1 MLGDYLALVAASMLF
16 VGSHFLMSHPL
27 RASLVGRFGANG
39 FMAVYSVVSLITFV
53 WMIIAFGRAPK
64 ADGFWPVGDVVWIV
78 ASVLSLVAAVLFAGS
93 FIRNPSLPGV
103 PSALA
108 AQTPSGVFK
117 ATRHPMMWGFALW
130 GVGHILVAPRIDN
143 FIFAGS
149 LIFLALVGSKAQEI
163 KKRSLMGGAV
173 GTVATPHTF
182 RCPPRCIVARG
193 HRPLG
198 RRHFDLGY
206 RDMGAP
212 LLGRGRR
219 WPVPL
224 VRRLIFGLQPN
235 HFHTLRAITRT

>member
-1 MLGDYLALVAASMLF
+1 MLGDYIALVAASMLF
-16 VGSHFLMSHPL
+16 VGSHFLISHPL

-53 WMIIAFGRAPK
+53 WMIIAFGRVPK

-78 ASVLSLVAAVLFAGS
+78 ASVLTLVAAVLFAGS

-149 LIFLALVGSKAQEI
+149 LIFLALAGSKAQEI
-163 KKRSLMGGAV
+163 KKRSLMGGQWAQWLRRTHFV
-173 GTVATPHTF
+173 V
-182 RCPPRCIVARG
+182 
-193 HRPLG
+193 RPAAL
-198 RRHFDLGY
+198 
-206 RDMGAP
+206 
-212 LLGRGRR
+212 
-219 WPVPL
+219 
-224 VRRLIFGLQPN
+224 
-235 HFHTLRAITRT
+235 LRAGIGPWVAGILIWTIATWAHPYWGVGGAGLFRWFGG